1 LPFRTDI
8 PDIGA
13 ACEGDSDTHHDER
26 RRFDEQ
32 FRPTRRAEKRLDE
45 KSVKRLCGIL
55 AERGEDDR
63 RRDDRQS
70 DRKNGR
76 GKRPEL
82 RSAAAG
88 IKPKQL

>member
-1 LPFRTDI
+1 MTAGR
-8 PDIGA
+8 GA
-13 ACEGDSDTHHDER
+13 PW
-26 RRFDEQ
+26 
-32 FRPTRRAEKRLDE
+32 PTELRLKRAEKRLDE

-55 AERGEDDR
+55 AERGENDR
-63 RRDDRQS
+63 RRDDRQP
-70 DRKNGR
+70 DRKDGR